1 MSDSRWQRLE
11 QLFEEGLAVP
21 APERGRWL
29 AALAVDDDLRAELA
43 GMLLADERSPE
54 LTRRFDSALVE
65 ATDAPLPGL
74 RIGPYRLLRELGSGG
89 MGLVYLAERADQQ
102 FQQQVAIKLIRGFAT
117 AGAAQQLRHERQIL
131 ADFSHPNIA
140 RLLDGG
146 ETAQRQP
153 YLVMEYVPGELIAQ
167 ACERLQLPVAR
178 RVELLRDLA
187 RAAHYAHQRLIVHR
201 DIKPANVLLRDD
213 GRPVLLDFG
222 IAKLVDPESRIS
234 SATQPW
240 FTPAYAS
247 PEQRRGEPLST
258 ATDVYAL
265 GLLLSELLTDRTPE
279 ADASGAIAAPSSVA
293 PAARRSALRG
303 DLDRIVLRATAP
315 DPERRYPS
323 AEALADDLQRHLSG
337 QPVRAVPDSL
347 RYRAQKLLR
356 RHPLVATGAL
366 VAVALLA
373 ASAWRL
379 ADERDRA
386 LRAEREAVAQTQ
398 AAEAVTTFLV
408 DVFREADPRR
418 ARGASLSPTELIDRG
433 RHRIDSDAQLSGVHR
448 TRLLDAFGE
457 IYANLGQPAKATDA
471 LRDAIASARDARLPE
486 AEQALMWTRLGD
498 ALQAR
503 AVYAE
508 AEAAYTTA
516 LHLRRHLGDP
526 QGIAEATASVG
537 LILSRQNRISEAE
550 PLLREAVAQ
559 FTALHGADHA
569 DTHEARVFLAEM
581 MRTDGRYEAA
591 EPLMADAVA
600 GLRRRLAADD
610 ERLVSALGF
619 QAELL
624 REVGKRRQAEAV
636 LLEVLQH
643 RGRRQERDSNQ
654 LALVHSAL
662 GSVYYED
669 GRTREA
675 VEQLLASLRIS
686 ERILDAFDPSLGIDY
701 NNVAALYEEM
711 GDYQASEP
719 LMRRALE
726 IAAASSAD
734 QPLLHMQYRQNLGR
748 LLMLA
753 GKPEEARDWLEK
765 PIDAGEG
772 EGFRVQAWRQRLHLA
787 EWERRYGSAAKAHD
801 YVAEAERTVDDIGG
815 VESARYAQLLRTRA
829 LLASAAGRR
838 DAARRDLEQALVT
851 LRAARGETYV
861 GVGELLLDLAD
872 LDLLDRDA
880 KAANARLASARPILE
895 PVLAPAAPQRARLE
909 ALSAAART

>member
-1 MSDSRWQRLE
+1 VSESRWQRLE
-11 QLFEEGLAVP
+11 RLFEEGLGLVP
-21 APERGRWL
+21 DERGRWL
-29 AALAVDDDLRAELA
+29 AGLELDDEMRAELA
-43 GMLLADERSPE
+43 GMLVADERSVE
-54 LTRRFDSALVE
+54 LTHRFDNALGQAGE
-65 ATDAPLPGL
+65 MPLAGT
-74 RIGPYRLLRELGSGG
+74 RVGPYRLLRELGSGG
-89 MGLVYLAERADQQ
+89 MGLVYLAERADRQ
-102 FQQQVAIKLIRGFAT
+102 FQQQVAIKLIRGFAL
-117 AGAAQQLRHERQIL
+117 GAAQQLRHERQIL

-146 ETAQRQP
+146 ETPEGQP
-153 YLVMEYVPGELIAQ
+153 YLVMEYVPGELITE
-167 ACERLQLPVAR
+167 ACHRLQLSVAR

-213 GRPVLLDFG
+213 GRAVLLDFG

-247 PEQRRGEPLST
+247 PEQRRGQPLST

-279 ADASGAIAAPSSVA
+279 ADAAGSIAPPSSVA

-323 AEALADDLQRHLSG
+323 AEALADDLQRHLVG
-337 QPVRAVPDSL
+337 QPVHAVPDSL

-356 RHPLVATGAL
+356 RHPMAASGAL

-373 ASAWRL
+373 TSAWRL

-398 AAEAVTTFLV
+398 AAEAVTHFLI

-433 RHRIDSDAQLSGVHR
+433 RRRIDAESQLTGAHR
-448 TRLLDAFGE
+448 VRLLDAFGE

-471 LRDAIASARDARLPE
+471 LRDAIASARDAHLPLPE
-486 AEQALMWTRLGD
+486 QAAMWARLGS
-498 ALQAR
+498 ALQDR

-508 AEAAYTTA
+508 AEIAYSTA
-516 LHLRRHLGDP
+516 LDLRRRLGNP
-526 QGIAEATASVG
+526 QDIAEATANLG

-550 PLLREAVAQ
+550 PLLRDALAQ
-559 FTALHGADHA
+559 FTALHGPDHA
-569 DTHEARVFLAEM
+569 DTLQARVFLAEM
-581 MRTDGRYEAA
+581 LRTDGRYEQA
-591 EPLMADAVA
+591 EPMMQEAVA
-600 GLRRRLAADD
+600 GLRRRLAPDD

-624 REVGKRRQAEAV
+624 REVGKRREAEAV

-643 RGRRQERDSNQ
+643 RGRWQERDSNQ

-675 VEQLLASLRIS
+675 VEQLLAALRIS
-686 ERILDAFDPSLGIDY
+686 ERILDTFDPSLGIDY

-711 GDYQASEP
+711 GDYEAAEP
-719 LMRRALE
+719 LMRRAIT
-726 IAAASSAD
+726 IAAASAAD

-753 GKPEEARDWLEK
+753 GKPEEARDWLAR

-772 EGFRVQAWRQRLHLA
+772 EGFRVQRWRQRLHLA
-787 EWERRYGSAAKAHD
+787 EWERRYGSAQKARE
-801 YVAEAERTVDDIGG
+801 YVAEAEKTADDVGG
-815 VESARYAQLLRTRA
+815 VESARYPQLLRTRA
-829 LLASAAGRR
+829 LLERADGQNE
-838 DAARRDLEQALVT
+838 AARRDLEQALTT
-851 LRAARGETYV
+851 LRAARGESYV
-861 GVGELLLDLAD
+861 GVGELLLDLAE
-872 LDLLDRDA
+872 LDVLAHDDTAA
-880 KAANARLASARPILE
+880 KARLKRARAIFE
-895 PVLAPAAPQRARLE
+895 PVLAPTAPQRARLE
-909 ALSAAART
+909 ALAAAVHS